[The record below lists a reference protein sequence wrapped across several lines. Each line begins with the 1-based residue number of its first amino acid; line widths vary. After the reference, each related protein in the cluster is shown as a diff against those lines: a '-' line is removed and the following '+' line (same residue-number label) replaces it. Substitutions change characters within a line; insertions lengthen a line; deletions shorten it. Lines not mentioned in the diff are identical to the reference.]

1 MSVVRRVLAGIGA
14 IILTASLT
22 TPSVLS
28 AAAAPD
34 DAEFTTFSKVVTP
47 PDTSPF
53 AAGEQFSYTITL
65 TCNSPIV
72 DICVGAQ
79 VSDTLPPPLVFDPSV
94 PNPVVVSS
102 GSDATVTTG
111 DSDFTVAFNETG
123 AAGTGL
129 ETGQQVSITVFVQ
142 VPDDASA
149 DYDGTITNTATASAE
164 NALPKDASVPVEL
177 DIPSL
182 LDSTVVK
189 SVDDHVADGQSVPSL
204 PDQPIDYT
212 IGGGNASNQSVDAV
226 VVQDPADGV
235 ASPFDSYLDFT
246 GITSITP
253 PPGADQVQIEYRDA
267 DGNWTS
273 VYGPDVVPTD
283 FTDIPGVDPPS
294 DVKGLR
300 FTFTS
305 STGDP
310 IPPGDNGTIGISAET
325 NDSVLDIPLGESVDV
340 PNTASSNVV
349 VDDVPTDPNT
359 ADGDVVIS
367 NTGPTVDI
375 EKSFADPTL
384 LAGDSTTAT
393 IESANG
399 PRPVTS
405 MTIDE
410 PTAGSPNLADQGLTF
425 DGFGDITWPQ
435 NATGASVT
443 YTYADGSSE
452 TLTTTT
458 PDTLPDP
465 TGDVVGF
472 SVTFTGPILP
482 NASAQIPFDVTAQS
496 VEGQA
501 DVVSTNDTTS
511 TVTDSTGQT
520 GTDEDAADITRQPVR
535 VSTVIDKN
543 IVRDEVWDV
552 PGSSTDVTFLASVN
566 NQGENASTVGADSLV
581 ISDPADPQP
590 GDPPSLFWNAFN
602 LSQISAG
609 VPADANLTVEYWDGS
624 EWVTLPGA
632 ELIEGPT
639 TFNATVPADLQDD
652 IQGIRF
658 VYTPKPGETLP
669 PGFQVAPRISVA
681 TRDQFRDGSGSVHD
695 AAEAADPLVVDNTAS
710 STVTNPDDTSPED
723 NTATDG
729 DQIDVNPFDPDAG
742 VDLLEKQWLDDNV
755 NAFSGDQRTARIS
768 WATEGL
774 PFDSVAITDDPSAGT
789 DFANIA
795 ASAFDAWNLAVIEPI
810 DGSLDPEM
818 QYDRIA
824 TVELFDDT
832 ADAWVDITAA
842 VCGAADTTG
851 TDCDGAFPGYTL
863 SDAEQESTLGV
874 RLTYVEGSNRGGD
887 GPAAGSGVAA
897 SYDFERNL
905 DLTFQ
910 LRDEKRS
917 GGPVVGTLHDD
928 PYNSGQNG
936 VVTNTARA
944 EGEGPQ
950 PVTHDDSDDITILDT
965 VINTSVSKTFDQ
977 DSLPIP
983 PESAD
988 QADYPLVTATMT
1000 AVNQTEANVSVLRLD
1015 DPAATPT
1022 PPTPPP
1028 APTTTY
1034 NTLNLYSIDVITVPD
1049 EATEST
1055 VTLTREG
1062 GGTTDYTI
1070 DEALAL
1076 SSADLA
1082 DVIGFSV
1089 VHTDPDGVS
1098 IVTEATTTVSLTYQ
1112 LREFLRDQP
1121 GVRPTTT
1128 DTVNNV
1134 ASAGA
1139 SRPGGDPTL
1148 DEAYATDDD
1157 SLTFADATY
1166 GVSAGKA
1173 IDPSSRYEDE
1183 SPDGYTV
1190 TIGGQ
1195 PTGNVRTTVL
1205 TLTDDATT
1213 FWNAFEFASFPA
1225 ATLPAG
1231 IGQLRVSALVGV
1243 EYAFDEGTNTL
1254 SQTCDGDT
1262 DLTGCWVVGDWQDAV
1277 SDSVTPVLP
1286 DGVAAADV
1294 RGLRFDIR
1302 KDADET
1308 NWESPR
1314 NPIVSLKF
1322 MADRLENLHLGPNGE
1337 IDSYPVPSTLPGLET
1352 APGETV
1358 QGTTTDD
1365 ADVHG
1370 TGSWE
1375 TPDGV
1380 TWEADA
1386 TASDTTALL
1395 HRVNS
1400 ISVVKSPGNGSGG
1413 AGAQQFPPAS
1423 TIPYSMTITNTGEWQ
1438 MTGLELTDQVA
1449 TDASGSLLIA
1459 DPDAD
1464 EEFEFTLTDS
1474 DGNALP
1480 VDGFTGELDETTGV
1494 VTITVPDGFVFA
1506 PGDVLVI
1513 QANLIFRSG
1522 LTPGTPVG
1530 NTISATSD
1538 RDFETC
1544 EHTSNNVA
1552 APNTEDVA
1560 DCAADTTVT
1569 PAAAAPISIVK
1580 AVKGTAAGV
1589 PGVDPSDP
1597 NYDDLGVLNTAANP
1611 TAAACASPNA
1621 SGGFYVN
1628 QCVPIT
1634 RPGGVETWRISFT
1647 NRGNVPAD
1655 RIAGIDVLPAVG
1667 DTGVV
1672 VGSPRGSQ
1680 WQPTFLGNLSV
1691 PGAGTGTSYYMTTV
1705 PNQAC
1710 NAVDIQYST
1719 LGQPVPDSDPC
1730 FADVSTRQWI
1740 VFDATTPAAEL
1751 ATARAIKL
1759 VYTFPAGSGLPPGV
1773 TGQVTYDTQTPAI
1786 VPDAYAS
1793 GLPIAWNTVAAGS
1806 RATFQGDQIYQGPV
1820 EPVRA
1825 GVAVPTGQVQLQ
1837 KEQVAPDTWTFPLPD
1852 SYDFDVQCESLDEPV
1867 DLVDTGGA
1875 EVSPLD
1881 VPADGSLVEV
1891 GTGTNLPLFS
1901 SCTVQELFAQG
1912 STVTYDPE
1920 GTADRSGEVIATRD
1934 LTGRTDIAHPFPP
1947 DPVED
1952 VTLQVTNTYEIGGFS
1967 VTKAVERSTA
1977 VDQDG
1982 NPVEFD
1988 PQFTFSASCVW
1999 LGAEIIPEDQRE
2011 FTIGEGETQDFGP
2024 LPVGADC
2031 TVEETDAAGATTTG
2045 IVVTEDGVPGEP
2057 VDGVASFTLLP
2068 DEEDGTH
2075 LTALAVTNTYTVG
2088 GLEITKDV
2096 TGAGADVWAPD
2107 DFTLQVVCTW
2117 DQATTNPV
2125 YDDTFTISDG
2135 ETWSVEN
2142 LPTGADCTVTE
2153 PDDGGATEVTFTP
2166 NPVTIGD
2173 TDGGEEPI
2181 AIAVEN
2187 DFRVGGFQIEKT
2199 VVGAGTGFSEDVL
2212 FVFAYT
2218 CTYDGAEVG
2227 EGNLSITGDGTAG
2240 PLDSD
2245 AVTGLPVGS
2254 ECVVT
2259 ETNAGGA
2266 DAMPDPVT
2274 VTIPDEADGVAQ
2286 IGVAAFENRF
2296 TAGTIAVTK
2305 VVDGAASAIPEIAG
2319 ATYTVHVTCALTDGG
2334 DLLFD
2339 GDVEVVGGT
2348 TVTVTDPETGDPL
2361 LLPLGTHCWGE
2372 ETDDAGATESGVDFD
2387 SFENAAIVVAS
2398 DEDEPQ
2404 ALVITAT
2411 NTFDDGELVVE
2422 KALDG
2427 NPDHAEGVTFTI
2439 LVTCTFDRGDG
2450 NPPIVIYDQ
2459 EPVELQGGASET
2471 LDGIPVGSECYAEEP
2486 DGQGAYDITIS
2497 ATADDPVTV
2506 TGDDEDPVGITV
2518 TNDFPDAGFTVLKEV
2533 DNGGAVDQ
2541 DGEPIAY
2548 ETVYT
2553 FTAICTFEGA
2563 TVLDEEFELADGGSQ
2578 SFDTLPAGSDC
2589 TVTET
2594 DQGGAT
2600 TSIVLTQDGVDD
2612 DLGAVSEAS
2621 FTLLP
2626 DAEGTVVTSVTVTN
2640 AYTVGG
2646 IAITKAVT
2654 GSGAETWAPDEF
2666 DVQLTCTLD
2675 AADPDTVYDGIVTI
2689 AAGETVTVGDLPTG
2703 ADCTVTEPD
2712 TAGAT
2717 EVTISPEQPV
2727 TIGVDGETGDPVA
2740 VTVTNDYRTGGFEV
2754 EKSFVGPGIVFATG
2768 VDFVFGYSCTYD
2780 DETVGEGTLTVVG
2793 DGTTGPLTS
2802 DPVTGLPVGSE
2813 CVVTETEAGGADATP
2828 EPVTVTITDEVD
2840 GTPQVVVAP
2849 FENPFSAGTIA
2860 VTKELAGTGAE
2871 LPEVVDATYTVHLTC
2886 SLTADG
2892 DPLFDGDVEV
2902 TGGETVTVLDEATG
2916 DPLLLPVGT
2925 HCWGEETDD
2934 AGATDSSVDFD
2945 SFDDAAIVVADGG
2958 DEPQA
2963 LAVTATNTFELSNV
2977 SIEKEVIGNPDHAEG
2992 RTFEIL
2998 VTCTLDR
3005 GDANPPIVVYDQ
3017 EPVELED
3024 GELVTLFEV
3033 PVGSECWAEEP
3044 DGQGAYDIVI
3054 SATEDDPIVVG
3065 PEAGTPATITVTNDF
3080 PDAGFTVTKEVD
3092 NGGAV
3097 DQDGEPIRYDTVF
3110 SFTATCEFQG
3120 ENVLDESFDLG
3131 DGEEQTYDTLPA
3143 GSECTVAE
3151 TDQGGA
3157 TTSIVLTQDGVED
3170 DLGGASE
3177 ATFTLLPDA
3186 EGAVVT
3192 TVAVTNAFTTGS
3204 VEITKAVTGTG
3215 ADAWGG
3221 TFGDF
3226 EVELVCTLEGADPD
3240 VVYSATHTLT
3250 KDAPGDVWTVEDLP
3264 TGADCTVAEL
3274 DDGEA
3279 TESTV
3284 TPDEFV
3290 VGDDA
3295 VDEPVEVG
3303 VENEFRTGGLN
3314 VLKAVRGPGVPEF
3327 SNGPFLFQ
3335 VECTYEGQ
3343 SVVDRELVVVGDG
3356 TEGPFTSE
3364 TIGGIPVGS
3373 VCIVTE
3379 TFDADA
3385 DTTPPPVTVTIADQ
3399 EEDGVETVVTAGFL
3413 NVFSLG
3419 TIDVTKV
3426 VDGPAAD
3433 ESYVQDATFTVQ
3445 VTCQL
3450 DVFGTIVT
3458 VFSGPVEVGADET
3471 VPVLR
3476 EDGDPLK
3483 LPYQT
3488 HCFGEETDAAGAT
3501 ESTIDFDS
3509 YENAAVVDVED
3520 EPQTLELTATNT
3532 FEEGSVDL
3540 VKTVS
3545 GATDQAD
3552 GKTFIVAVTCTFDQG
3567 EGNDPYVAF
3576 DAEPVPITAGETV
3589 TLTDLPIG
3597 TECWAAETDTGGAV
3611 AVTID
3616 ATEDTPVVV
3625 GLDETATIT
3634 VDNEFAPAPPVTGVD
3649 GAAMWLA
3656 AGSAAV
3662 LVGIGA
3668 VFLLVARRRRRQ
3680 A

>member
-14 IILTASLT
+14 IILTGALV
-22 TPSVLS
+22 TPGALS
-28 AAAAPD
+28 ASAAPD
-34 DAEFTTFSKVVTP
+34 DAEFTTFTKVVTP
-47 PDTSPF
+47 PDTSPY

-79 VSDTLPPPLVFDPSV
+79 VTDALPAPLVFDPSV
-94 PNPVVVSS
+94 PNPVVVSA

-111 DSDFTVAFNETG
+111 DTDFTVDFTETG
-123 AAGTGL
+123 TAGTGL
-129 ETGQQVSITVFVQ
+129 ATGQQVSITVFVQ
-142 VPDDASA
+142 VPADASA
-149 DYDGTITNTATASAE
+149 DYDGEIVNTATASAE
-164 NALPKDASVPVEL
+164 NALPKDATVPVEL

-189 SVDDHVADGQSVPSL
+189 TVDDHVADGQSVPSL
-204 PDQPIDYT
+204 PGQPVDYT

-226 VVQDPADGV
+226 VVQDPAEGV
-235 ASPFDSYLDFT
+235 ASPFDGYLDFT

-267 DGNWTS
+267 DGNWVVAYPT
-273 VYGPDVVPTD
+273 GPIPTD
-283 FTDIPGVDPPS
+283 FTDIPGVDPAS

-310 IPPGDNGTIGISAET
+310 IPPGENGTIGISAET
-325 NDSVLDIPLGESVDV
+325 NDTVLDIPLGESVDV

-349 VDDVPTDPNT
+349 VDDVTTDPNT

-367 NTGPTVDI
+367 NTGPAVDI
-375 EKSFADPTL
+375 EKSFADPVL

-410 PTAGSPNLADQGLTF
+410 PTTSSPNLADQGLTF

-435 NATGASVT
+435 NATGASIT
-443 YTYADGSSE
+443 YTYADGTTE
-452 TLTTTT
+452 TLDTTT

-496 VEGQA
+496 VDGQA
-501 DVVSTNDTTS
+501 DIVSTNDTTS

-520 GTDEDAADITRQPVR
+520 GTDEDAADITRQPAR
-535 VSTVIDKN
+535 VSTVIDKD

-552 PGSSTDVTFLASVN
+552 PGSTTDVTFLASVN
-566 NQGENASTVGADSLV
+566 DQGENASTVGADQLV

-590 GDPPSLFWNAFN
+590 GDPPSTFWNVFD
-602 LSQISAG
+602 LRQISAG
-609 VPADANLTVEYWDGS
+609 VPADANLTVEYWDGE

-632 ELIEGPT
+632 ELIEGPA
-639 TFNATVPADLQDD
+639 TFNTNVPADLQDD

-681 TRDQFRDGSGSVHD
+681 TRDQLRDGSGSVHD
-695 AAEAADPLVVDNTAS
+695 AAVAADPLVAENTAS
-710 STVTNPDDTSPED
+710 STVMNPDDTSPED

-729 DQIDVNPFDPDAG
+729 DQVDVNPLDPDEG
-742 VDLLEKQWLDDNV
+742 VDLLEKQWLDENV
-755 NAFSGDQRTARIS
+755 NAFSGDQRSARIS

-774 PFDSVAITDDPSAGT
+774 PFDSVAITDDPSAGE
-789 DFANIA
+789 DFSNIA

-810 DGSLDPEM
+810 DGALDPEM

-842 VCGAADTTG
+842 ACGAVDTTG
-851 TDCDGAFPGYTL
+851 TDCDGGFPGYEL

-874 RLTYVEGSNRGGD
+874 RLTYVEGSNRGGG

-928 PYNSGQNG
+928 TYNSGLAG

-965 VINTSVSKTFDQ
+965 VINTSVSKAFDQ
-977 DSLPIP
+977 DSLPVP
-983 PESAD
+983 PDTAD
-988 QADYPLVTATMT
+988 QADYPLVSSTMT
-1000 AVNQTEANVSVLRLD
+1000 AVNQTEANIGELRLD
-1015 DPAATPT
+1015 DPAPT
-1022 PPTPPP
+1022 PAT
-1028 APTTTY
+1028 TTTY
-1034 NTLNLYSIDVITVPD
+1034 DYLNLYGIDLISVPEAATV
-1049 EATEST
+1049 ST

-1062 GGTTDYTI
+1062 GGTEDFTI
-1070 DEALAL
+1070 EEALAL
-1076 SSADLA
+1076 SPTDLA

-1098 IVTEATTTVSLTYQ
+1098 IQSEETTSVVLTFQ
-1112 LREFLRDQP
+1112 LREFLRGQP
-1121 GVRPTTT
+1121 GVRPTTA
-1128 DTVNNV
+1128 DTVTNV
-1134 ASAGA
+1134 ASSTAT
-1139 SRPGGDPTL
+1139 RPGGDPEI

-1166 GVSAGKA
+1166 GVNAGKS
-1173 IDPSSRYEDE
+1173 IDPPSRYEDE

-1205 TLTDDATT
+1205 TLTDDTPT

-1225 ATLPAG
+1225 TTLPAG

-1243 EYAFDEGTNTL
+1243 EYSAAGAGAPL
-1254 SQTCDGDT
+1254 VQTCAGDT
-1262 DLTGCWVVGDWQDAV
+1262 DLTDCWVVGDWQDAV
-1277 SDSVTPVLP
+1277 SNVVTPVLP
-1286 DGVAAADV
+1286 DGVAAGDV

-1314 NPIVSLKF
+1314 NPIVSVRFL
-1322 MADRLENLHLGPNGE
+1322 ADRLENLHYGPDGV
-1337 IDSYPVPSTLPGLET
+1337 IDSYPVPSTLPGLAT

-1365 ADVHG
+1365 VDVHG

-1386 TASDTTALL
+1386 IASDTTILQ
-1395 HRVNS
+1395 HRVNA

-1413 AGAQQFPPAS
+1413 SLAQQFPPAS
-1423 TIPYSMTITNTGEWQ
+1423 TIPYSMTITNTGAWA

-1449 TDASGSLLIA
+1449 TDASGSLLVA

-1464 EEFEFTLTDS
+1464 EVFEFTLTDS
-1474 DGNALP
+1474 SGASLP
-1480 VDGFTGELDETTGV
+1480 TDGFTGELDEATGL
-1494 VTITVPDGFVFA
+1494 VTITVPDGFVFN

-1513 QANLIFRSG
+1513 DANLIFRPG
-1522 LTPGTPVG
+1522 LAPGTPVG

-1544 EHTSNNVA
+1544 AHSSNNV
-1552 APNTEDVA
+1552 PTPDTEDVA

-1580 AVKGTAAGV
+1580 AVKGNAAGV
-1589 PGVDPSDP
+1589 PGVDPADP

-1611 TAAACASPNA
+1611 SAAACAAPNA
-1621 SGGFYVN
+1621 GGGYYVN

-1672 VGSPRGSQ
+1672 VGSQRGSE
-1680 WQPTFLGNLSV
+1680 WAPIFIGNLSV
-1691 PGAGTGTSYYMTTV
+1691 PAAGTAEAYYMASV

-1710 NAVDIQYST
+1710 NATDIQYST
-1719 LGQPVPDSDPC
+1719 LGVPVPDSDPC

-1740 VFDATTPAAEL
+1740 AYDDSTPAAEL
-1751 ATARAIKL
+1751 ATARALKL
-1759 VYTFPAGSGLPPGV
+1759 VFSYPAGTGLPPGI
-1773 TGQVTYDTQTPAI
+1773 TGSVTYETQTPAV
-1786 VPDAYAS
+1786 VPDAYDD
-1793 GLPIAWNTVAAGS
+1793 GLPVAWNTVAAGS
-1806 RATFQGDQIYQGPV
+1806 RATFQGTPIYQGPV

-1852 SYDFDVQCESLDEPV
+1852 SYEFDVQCESLEQPV
-1867 DLVDTGGA
+1867 DLVDTDGA
-1875 EVSPLD
+1875 DVSPLD

-1901 SCTVQELFAQG
+1901 DCTVQELFAQG

-1920 GTADRSGEVIATRD
+1920 GTADRSGEVVATRD
-1934 LTGRTDIAHPFPP
+1934 LTGRTDIHHPFPP

-1967 VTKAVERSTA
+1967 VTKEVERSTA

-1982 NPVEFD
+1982 NEIAYNPE
-1988 PQFTFSASCVW
+1988 FTFVASCIW
-1999 LGAEIIPEDQRE
+1999 LGQEIIPEDERE
-2011 FTIGEGETQDFGP
+2011 FTIGEGETVDFGP

-2031 TVEETDAAGATTTG
+2031 SVEETDVAGATTSQV
-2045 IVVTEDGVPGEP
+2045 VVTEDGVDRDP
-2057 VDGVASFTLLP
+2057 VDVTTPVEFVLLP
-2068 DEEDGTH
+2068 DEADGTH
-2075 LTALAVTNTYTVG
+2075 LTALTATNAYTVG

-2096 TGAGADVWAPD
+2096 TGAGADAWAPD
-2107 DFTLQVVCTW
+2107 DFTLQLVCTW

-2135 ETWSVEN
+2135 ETWSVDN

-2153 PDDGGATEVTFTP
+2153 PEDGDATEVTFSP

-2173 TDGGEEPI
+2173 TDAGEEPI
-2181 AIAVEN
+2181 AVAVTN
-2187 DFRVGGFQIEKT
+2187 DFRVGGFQVEKT
-2199 VVGAGTGFSEDVL
+2199 VAGSGVGFSDDVA
-2212 FVFAYT
+2212 FTYAYT
-2218 CTYDGAEVG
+2218 CTYAGETVG
-2227 EGNLSITGDGTAG
+2227 EGELSITGDGTAG

-2245 AVTGLPVGS
+2245 AVTGLPVGA

-2259 ETNAGGA
+2259 ETDDGGA
-2266 DAMPDPVT
+2266 DATPEPVT

-2286 IGVAAFENRF
+2286 VGVAEFENRF

-2305 VVDGAASAIPEIAG
+2305 VVEGDASEIPGIPG
-2319 ATYTVHVTCALTDGG
+2319 ATYTVHVTCAVTEDG
-2334 DLLFD
+2334 DPLFD
-2339 GDVEVVGGT
+2339 GDVEVIGGE
-2348 TVTVTDPETGDPL
+2348 TVTVTDPGTGEPL

-2372 ETDDAGATESGVDFD
+2372 ETDDAGATSSSVDLD
-2387 SFENAAIVVAS
+2387 SFENAAVVVAS

-2404 ALVITAT
+2404 PLEITAT
-2411 NTFDDGELVVE
+2411 NTFAAADLVVA
-2422 KALDG
+2422 KAIDG
-2427 NPDHAEGVTFTI
+2427 NPDHAAGVTFTI
-2439 LVTCTFDRGDG
+2439 LVTCTLDRGDG
-2450 NPPIVIYDQ
+2450 NPPVVIYDQ
-2459 EPVELQGGASET
+2459 EPVTIEGGQSQT
-2471 LDGIPVGSECYAEEP
+2471 LDGIPVGSDCYAEEP

-2497 ATADDPVTV
+2497 NTADNPIPV
-2506 TGDDEDPVGITV
+2506 TGDVEDPDTITV
-2518 TNDFPDAGFTVLKEV
+2518 TNDFPDASFTVVKDV
-2533 DNGGAVDQ
+2533 DNGGAENQ
-2541 DGEPIAY
+2541 DGEPIDY
-2548 ETVYT
+2548 DTVYS
-2553 FTAICTFEGA
+2553 FTATCEFQGTG
-2563 TVLDEEFELADGGSQ
+2563 VLDESFALGDGGEQ
-2578 SFDTLPAGSDC
+2578 TFNGLPAGAEC

-2594 DQGGAT
+2594 DQGGAA
-2600 TSIVLTQDGVDD
+2600 TSIVLTQDGAET
-2612 DLGAVSEAS
+2612 DLGEASEAS

-2626 DAEGTVVTSVTVTN
+2626 DAEGTTVTSVAVTN
-2640 AYTVGG
+2640 AYTVGS

-2654 GSGAETWAPDEF
+2654 GEGAEAWAPDEF
-2666 DVQLTCTLD
+2666 DVQLVCTLE
-2675 AADPDTVYDGIVTI
+2675 AADPDTVYDDIVTI
-2689 AAGETVTVGDLPTG
+2689 GAGETVTVGDLPTG

-2717 EVTISPEQPV
+2717 EVTIDPESV
-2727 TIGVDGETGDPVA
+2727 TVGVVGDEGDPVA
-2740 VTVTNDYRTGGFEV
+2740 VTVTNDFRVGGFQIQ
-2754 EKSFVGPGIVFATG
+2754 KNITGPGTEFTDG
-2768 VDFVFGYSCTYD
+2768 VDFVYGYTCTYLGAV
-2780 DETVGEGTLTVVG
+2780 VGEGELTITG
-2793 DGTTGPLTS
+2793 DGTAGPLLS
-2802 DPVTGLPVGSE
+2802 EEVTGLPVGSS
-2813 CVVTETEAGGADATP
+2813 CAVTETDDGGADATP
-2828 EPVTVTITDEVD
+2828 DPVTVVIPDVDEQ
-2840 GTPQVVVAP
+2840 GAPQVVDVD
-2849 FENPFSAGTIA
+2849 FVNPFSAGTIA
-2860 VTKELAGTGAE
+2860 VSKVVEGAASEIPEIAG
-2871 LPEVVDATYTVHLTC
+2871 ATYTVQVTC
-2886 SLTADG
+2886 SFTAEG
-2892 DPLFDGDVEV
+2892 DPVFEGDVEV
-2902 TGGETVTVLDEATG
+2902 VGGETTTVLDAATG
-2916 DPLLLPVGT
+2916 EPLLLPLGT
-2925 HCWGEETDD
+2925 HCWGVETDA
-2934 AGATDSSVDFD
+2934 AGATSSSVDFD
-2945 SFDDAAIVVADGG
+2945 SFENAVIVVAS
-2958 DEPQA
+2958 EEEAPQA
-2963 LAVTATNTFELSNV
+2963 LVLTATNTFEYGELV
-2977 SIEKEVIGNPDHAEG
+2977 VAKALDGNPDHAEG
-2992 RTFEIL
+2992 VTFEIL
-2998 VTCTLDR
+2998 VTCTFDR
-3005 GDANPPIVVYDQ
+3005 GDGNEPIVIYDQ
-3017 EPVELED
+3017 EPVTIEGGQSE
-3024 GELVTLFEV
+3024 TLTDI
-3033 PVGSECWAEEP
+3033 PVGSECYAEEP
-3044 DGQGAYDIVI
+3044 DGQGAYEITI
-3054 SATEDDPIVVG
+3054 SNTADNPIPVTGDVEE
-3065 PEAGTPATITVTNDF
+3065 PVAITVTNEF
-3080 PDAGFTVTKEVD
+3080 PDASFIVAKDVD
-3092 NGGAV
+3092 NGGAENAGG
-3097 DQDGEPIRYDTVF
+3097 DPIAYDTVF
-3110 SFTATCEFQG
+3110 SFTATCEFEG
-3120 ENVLDESFDLG
+3120 ETVLDEAFDLA

-3143 GSECTVAE
+3143 GSECTVTE

-3157 TTSIVLTQDGVED
+3157 STSIVIEQGGTET
-3170 DLGGASE
+3170 DLGEASE
-3177 ATFTLLPDA
+3177 AVFTLLPDI
-3186 EGAVVT
+3186 EGVIVT
-3192 TVAVTNAFTTGS
+3192 TVAVTNTFTVGT

-3240 VVYSATHTLT
+3240 VVYSDTRTLT
-3250 KDAPGDVWTVEDLP
+3250 KDAPGDVWLVENLP

-3284 TPDEFV
+3284 TPSEFV
-3290 VGDDA
+3290 IGDDTTEDPVA
-3295 VDEPVEVG
+3295 VT

-3314 VLKAVRGPGVPEF
+3314 VLKAVTGPGVPEF

-3335 VECTYEGQ
+3335 VECTYDGQ
-3343 SVVDRELVVVGDG
+3343 SVVDQELVVVGDG

-3373 VCIVTE
+3373 VCVVTE

-3385 DTTPPPVTVTIADQ
+3385 DTTPPPVTVTIEDQ
-3399 EEDGVETVVTAGFL
+3399 ATEGVETVVTAVFL

-3419 TIDVTKV
+3419 TIDLTKE
-3426 VDGPAAD
+3426 VDGSAAD

-3509 YENAAVVDVED
+3509 YDNAAVVDVED

-3532 FEEGSVDL
+3532 FEEGTVDL
-3540 VKTVS
+3540 EKTVS
-3545 GATDQAD
+3545 GAVDQAA
-3552 GKTFIVAVTCTFDQG
+3552 GKTFMLAVTCTFDRG

-3576 DAEPVPITAGETV
+3576 DAESVPIAAGETV

-3597 TECWAAETDTGGAV
+3597 TECWAEETDAGGAIG
-3611 AVTID
+3611 VTVS

-3634 VDNEFAPAPPVTGVD
+3634 VDNEFAAAPPVTGVD
-3649 GAAMWLA
+3649 GAAVWAWIGYGALLIAFGAGMVLLA
-3656 AGSAAV
+3656 
-3662 LVGIGA
+3662 
-3668 VFLLVARRRRRQ
+3668 RRRRQ